1 MTVIT
6 ISREYYAIHSTTA
19 TEIANQ
25 LGYQLVTKDT
35 LEHVLRQYGK
45 VHLQELYEAPNFWSS
60 ANPSN
65 IELISLLNQTIQGFA
80 KQDNVLILGRGG
92 YLVLQDYAN
101 VLNIR
106 IKAPFGVRVQTLI
119 EKEGVEKKEA
129 EKIVKHNDEIRANFV
144 KDFYS
149 QDFYNTRSFR
159 LMLDTGI
166 ISTETAAGWIVQAA
180 RSLDTQSFENAKT
193 THDIELDVVLER
205 TINQVLEF
213 S

>member
-1 MTVIT
+1 MTAIT

-19 TEIANQ
+19 AEIANR
-25 LGYQLVTKDT
+25 LGYHLVTKDT

-106 IKAPFGVRVQTLI
+106 IKAPFGVRVQTLM
-119 EKEGVEKKEA
+119 EKEGLEKTEA
-129 EKIVKHNDEIRANFV
+129 EKVVNHNDEVRANFV
-144 KDFYS
+144 KDFYE

-166 ISTETAAGWIVQAA
+166 ISTETAAGWIVHTAQC
-180 RSLDTQSFENAKT
+180 LDTQSFGNAKT
-193 THDIELDVVLER
+193 THDIKLDIVLER
-205 TINQVLEF
+205 TIKQVLEF

>member
-6 ISREYYAIHSTTA
+6 ISREYYAFQSTTA
-19 TEIANQ
+19 KEIANQ
-25 LGYQLVTKDT
+25 LGYHFVTKDT

-45 VHLQELYEAPNFWSS
+45 VHLQELYDAPNFWSS
-60 ANPSN
+60 AKPSN

-101 VLNIR
+101 VINIR
-106 IKAPFGVRVQTLI
+106 IKAPFDVRVQALMAQ
-119 EKEGVEKKEA
+119 EGVDKGEA
-129 EKIVKHNDEIRANFV
+129 EKAVKHNDEVRANFV
-144 KDFYS
+144 KDFYEE
-149 QDFYNTRSFR
+149 DFYNTRSFR

-166 ISTETAAGWIVQAA
+166 IPTETAADWIVQAA
-180 RSLDTQSFENAKT
+180 RSLETQSFENTKT

-205 TINQVLEF
+205 TVKQVLDF

>member
-6 ISREYYAIHSTTA
+6 ISREYHALHSSTA
-19 TEIANQ
+19 SEIANQ
-25 LGYQLVTKDT
+25 LGYHLITKDT

-45 VHLQELYEAPNFWSS
+45 VHLQEIYDAPNFWSS
-60 ANPSN
+60 ANRSN

-106 IKAPFGVRVQTLI
+106 IKAPFHVRVQAFMAL
-119 EKEGVEKKEA
+119 EGVEKVEA
-129 EKIVKHNDEIRANFV
+129 EKAVKHNDEVRANFV
-144 KDFYS
+144 KDFYE

-166 ISTETAAGWIVQAA
+166 ISTETAVDWIVQAA
-180 RSLDTQSFENAKT
+180 RSLESQSFENIKT
-193 THDIELDVVLER
+193 THDIELDGVLER
-205 TINQVLEF
+205 TVKQVLGF